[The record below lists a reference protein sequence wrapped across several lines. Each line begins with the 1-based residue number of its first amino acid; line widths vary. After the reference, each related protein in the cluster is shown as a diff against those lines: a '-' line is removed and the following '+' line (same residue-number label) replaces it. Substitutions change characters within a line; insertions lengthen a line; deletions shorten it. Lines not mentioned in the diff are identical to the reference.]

1 MMKNLKSNYRV
12 LIVMSGKI
20 IRCEENIRYTIT
32 HPDWICE
39 WIVTSENIKRS
50 CHLTGGLDPI
60 DVNNKD
66 YIEKLLPGLVNDVT
80 NVINTWVDNGDIEA
94 KKLLR
99 IENKP
104 ALLTYA
110 ERILLEINKQ
120 G

>member
-1 MMKNLKSNYRV
+1 MKNLIRNYYK
-12 LIVMSGKI
+12 ITNMSG
-20 IRCEENIRYTIT
+20 NIQKCDTYNIYTIT

-39 WIVTSENIKRS
+39 WIVSSENIKRS
-50 CHLTGGLDPI
+50 CHLTGGLDPM

-80 NVINTWVDNGDIEA
+80 NVINTWVANGYLEA
-94 KKLLR
+94 NKLLY

-104 ALLTYA
+104 ALITYA

>member
-1 MMKNLKSNYRV
+1 
-12 LIVMSGKI
+12 MSGNIKK
-20 IRCEENIRYTIT
+20 CELSTIYTIT

-50 CHLTGGLDPI
+50 CHLTGGLDPMDI
-60 DVNNKD
+60 NNKD
-66 YIEKLLPGLVNDVT
+66 YIQKLLPGLVTEVT
-80 NVINTWVDNGDIEA
+80 SVINKWVDDGDIGA
-94 KKLLR
+94 NKLLL

>member
-1 MMKNLKSNYRV
+1 MKNLIRKCYKIIN
-12 LIVMSGKI
+12 MSGNIQK
-20 IRCEENIRYTIT
+20 CELSTTYTIT

-39 WIVTSENIKRS
+39 WIVSSENVKRS

-60 DVNNKD
+60 DVNNKG
-66 YIEKLLPGLVNDVT
+66 YIEKLLPGLVNEVS
-80 NVINTWVDNGDIEA
+80 NVVNTWVDNGYLEA
-94 KKLLR
+94 KKLLY

>member
-1 MMKNLKSNYRV
+1 
-12 LIVMSGKI
+12 MSGNIKK
-20 IRCEENIRYTIT
+20 CELITTYTIT

-50 CHLTGGLDPI
+50 CHLTGGLDPM
-60 DVNNKD
+60 DVNTKD

-80 NVINTWVDNGDIEA
+80 SVINKWIDDGDIEA